1 MAASHDTAHQEGVV
15 FGWFRGRQAKSEAHQ
30 RVLEL
35 EAALQELFDEN
46 CQLRDRAEAAED
58 QASKF
63 RLDFVEAARRASRLE
78 RRLTDIMGRE
88 LTPSTLDS
96 GASAPSGRAA
106 PVRRGFTAAPAGS
119 AADLWRSRSSH

>member
-1 MAASHDTAHQEGVV
+1 M
-15 FGWFRGRQAKSEAHQ
+15 FGWFRGRRAMMEAQ
-30 RVLEL
+30 ERVLEL
-35 EAALQELFDEN
+35 EAALQDLFDEN
-46 CQLRDRAEAAED
+46 TELRDRAEAAEER
-58 QASKF
+58 ANKF

-119 AADLWRSRSSH
+119 PADLWRSRSSH

>member
-1 MAASHDTAHQEGVV
+1 M
-15 FGWFRGRQAKSEAHQ
+15 FGWFRGRRARTEAQ
-30 RVLEL
+30 ERVLEL
-35 EAALQELFDEN
+35 EAALQDLFDEN
-46 CQLRDRAEAAED
+46 TELRDRAEAAEER
-58 QASKF
+58 ANKF

-96 GASAPSGRAA
+96 GPSVGRPA

-119 AADLWRSRSSH
+119 PADLWRSRSSH